1 MTIRKMLLAACFML
15 PSICA
20 TAQTVAQSDALQEE
34 TVRKAIALDYSMP
47 DFTATRI
54 DARLI
59 GSRLAKLLTSL
70 EENSQQNSQ
79 QNYYKLRLSF
89 IQGEQLEA
97 LKFPEV
103 TKLKVTNITKS
114 GNTISVRARTKLRPN
129 ISGIKQA
136 EITFRFVDGV
146 SDSKAVNNMFCDLAR
161 YVRE

>member
-15 PSICA
+15 LSICS
-20 TAQTVAQSDALQEE
+20 TAQTVAQSDAVQAEAI
-34 TVRKAIALDYSMP
+34 RKTIALDYSVP

-70 EENSQQNSQ
+70 EENSQ

-114 GNTISVRARTKLRPN
+114 GNTISVRARTKLKPN